1 MEEQATS
8 QRSVAEL
15 ARRFKGAAPPQSPAG
30 NEQEKPVRRRPPR
43 TLQLS
48 KTQGGEQQ
56 GPADAPTSPVKV
68 KRNSGLIEKIQA
80 ELLLSPTG
88 PPMKSPGIRM
98 LPLNFP
104 LPSPGSAPPG
114 TSVTTS
120 SSATPTSP
128 VASSPV
134 TETEGPAS
142 FEEPATVAEGL
153 VLQSI
158 NKGRARHS
166 IRRRPPSRRH
176 RTSSSGEVEAKDAAD
191 TQVSSTTDPTDK
203 TAAGGDQDG
212 EQGGAGDVFKKED
225 QTDAPTAPEKNQ
237 THEEE
242 EPKSGDGDV
251 KEGEK
256 GSVEG
261 EEEEAPS
268 SSSSEKKEEEPRSQ
282 ETQKQDPT
290 EDATLTDG
298 KEEEQSEEA
307 TSSAR

>member
-48 KTQGGEQQ
+48 KPQGGEQEP
-56 GPADAPTSPVKV
+56 PAGAPTSPVKV

-80 ELLLSPTG
+80 ELVLSPTG

-104 LPSPGSAPPG
+104 LPSPGSAPPA

-128 VASSPV
+128 VTSPV

-142 FEEPATVAEGL
+142 FEEPATVAEGS

-176 RTSSSGEVEAKDAAD
+176 RTSSSGEVEAKDASD
-191 TQVSSTTDPTDK
+191 TQVSSTTDPADK
-203 TAAGGDQDG
+203 TAAGGEQDG
-212 EQGGAGDVFKKED
+212 EQGSEGDVFKKED

-251 KEGEK
+251 QEGEK
-256 GSVEG
+256 GSAEE

-268 SSSSEKKEEEPRSQ
+268 SSEKKEEPRSP

>member
-30 NEQEKPVRRRPPR
+30 KEQEKPVRRRPPR
-43 TLQLS
+43 TLQLP
-48 KTQGGEQQ
+48 KTQGGEQEP
-56 GPADAPTSPVKV
+56 PAGALTSPVKV

-80 ELLLSPTG
+80 ELVLSPTG
-88 PPMKSPGIRM
+88 PPLKSPGIRM

-104 LPSPGSAPPG
+104 LPSPGSAPPA
-114 TSVTTS
+114 TS
-120 SSATPTSP
+120 AKPTSP
-128 VASSPV
+128 VTSPL

-142 FEEPATVAEGL
+142 FEDPATVAEGS

-176 RTSSSGEVEAKDAAD
+176 RTSSSGEVEAKDAPD
-191 TQVSSTTDPTDK
+191 TQVSSTTDPADK
-203 TAAGGDQDG
+203 TAAGGEQDG
-212 EQGGAGDVFKKED
+212 ERGSEGDVFKKED

-251 KEGEK
+251 KEGER
-256 GSVEG
+256 GSA
-261 EEEEAPS
+261 EEEEAP
-268 SSSSEKKEEEPRSQ
+268 SSSEKKEEEPRSPG
-282 ETQKQDPT
+282 TQKQDPT

-307 TSSAR
+307 ASSAR